1 MAKSAPKASPAKRLR
16 ALINAPD
23 ILVLPGVF
31 DGFSTR
37 PVERMGYTA
46 AFITGSGVSE
56 SRLGQPDVGLM
67 GLEENVSAARA
78 IAACSDLL
86 LLADADTG
94 YGNALNVYHTVRAFE
109 RAGVAG
115 LMLEDQVWPKRCG
128 HLKGKEVIS
137 AEEMVQKI
145 RAAAEARVDLDF
157 VIKSRTDV
165 LATHGLA
172 EAIRRLN
179 LYAEAGA
186 DLLFADAAMSVD
198 DISAITKNVTKPVSV
213 NMGFGIRQ
221 RSTTPLLSAK
231 QLQDLGVAA
240 VIYPRLLTACA
251 LQGMKNGLE
260 LLQQSLDSGK
270 VVDRPDALVSFEEL
284 HDIMGMHEVEE
295 LEQRFLTREQLEAKY
310 GRGGKASMIM
320 PGAKPAKPGAKPTK
334 PAAKSK
340 QTA

>member
-1 MAKSAPKASPAKRLR
+1 MSSPGKRLR
-16 ALINAPD
+16 ALIEAPE

-37 PVERMGYTA
+37 LVSRHGYAA

-56 SRLGQPDVGLM
+56 TRLGQPDVGLM
-67 GLEENVSAARA
+67 GLDENVAAARA

-86 LLADADTG
+86 LLADGDTG
-94 YGNALNVYHTVRAFE
+94 YGNALNAYHTVRAFE

-128 HLKGKEVIS
+128 HMRGKEVIS

-145 RAAAEARVDLDF
+145 RAASEARVDPDF

-165 LATHGLA
+165 LATHGVA

-186 DLLFADAAMSVD
+186 DLLFADAAMSAE
-198 DISAITKNVTKPVSV
+198 DIGTIARNVSKPVSV

-221 RSTTPLLSAK
+221 RSTTPLLSAA
-231 QLQDLGVAA
+231 QLQELGVAV

-251 LQGMKNGLE
+251 VMGMQRGLE
-260 LLQQSLDSGK
+260 LLQQSVASGK
-270 VVDRPDALVSFEEL
+270 VVDRPDALVSFEVL
-284 HDIMGMHEVEE
+284 HDILGMHEIEAME
-295 LEQRFLTREQLEAKY
+295 RRFLTPDQLEAKY
-310 GRGGKASMIM
+310 GAGKAAEVV
-320 PGAKPAKPGAKPTK
+320 PGMQKH
-334 PAAKSK
+334 AAKAS
-340 QTA
+340 

>member
-1 MAKSAPKASPAKRLR
+1 MAKSAPRASPAKRLR
-16 ALINAPD
+16 ALIAAPE

-31 DGFSTR
+31 DGFSAR
-37 PVERMGYTA
+37 LVRHAGYGA

-56 SRLGQPDVGLM
+56 SRLGQSDVGIM
-67 GLEENVSAARA
+67 GMEENLAAARA
-78 IAACSDLL
+78 IAACSNLL

-94 YGNALNVYHTVRAFE
+94 YGNPINVHHTVRAFE

-145 RAAAEARVDLDF
+145 RAAAEARVDPDF

-186 DLLFADAAMSVD
+186 DLLFADAAMSVE
-198 DISAITKNVTKPVSV
+198 DISAITKNVTKPLSV

-231 QLQDLGVAA
+231 QLQDLGVSV
-240 VIYPRLLTACA
+240 VIYPRMLTACA
-251 LQGMKNGLE
+251 LMGMKHGLE
-260 LLQQSLDSGK
+260 LVQQSLDSGK

-284 HDIMGMHEVEE
+284 HEIMGMHEIED
-295 LEQRFLTREQLEAKY
+295 LEQRFLTPEQLETKY
-310 GRGGKASMIM
+310 GRGREAAIM
-320 PGAKPAKPGAKPTK
+320 PGAKPAS
-334 PAAKSK
+334 SK

>member
-1 MAKSAPKASPAKRLR
+1 MAKSAPKASPGKRLR
-16 ALINAPD
+16 ALIEAPE

-37 PVERMGYTA
+37 LVSKFGYTA

-67 GLEENVSAARA
+67 GLDENVAAARA
-78 IAACSDLL
+78 MAACSELL
-86 LLADADTG
+86 LLADGDTG

-145 RAAAEARVDLDF
+145 RAAAEARVDPDF

-186 DLLFADAAMSVD
+186 DLLFADAAMSVEE
-198 DISAITKNVTKPVSV
+198 IATIAKNVRKPLSV

-231 QLQDLGVAA
+231 QLQDLGVSV
-240 VIYPRLLTACA
+240 VIYPRMLTACA
-251 LQGMKNGLE
+251 LMGMKRGLE

-284 HDIMGMHEVEE
+284 HDIMGMAEIEDF
-295 LEQRFLTREQLEAKY
+295 EQRFLTPEQLETKY
-310 GRGGKASMIM
+310 GRGREAAIM
-320 PGAKPAKPGAKPTK
+320 PGAKPAS
-334 PAAKSK
+334 SK

>member
-1 MAKSAPKASPAKRLR
+1 MPNPIPKPSPGKRLR
-16 ALINAPD
+16 ALIDAPD

-37 PVERMGYTA
+37 LVSKFGYTA

-67 GLEENVSAARA
+67 GLDENVAAARA
-78 IAACSDLL
+78 MAACSDLL
-86 LLADADTG
+86 LLADGDTG
-94 YGNALNVYHTVRAFE
+94 YGNALNAYHTVRAFE

-145 RAAAEARVDLDF
+145 RAAAEARVDPDF

-186 DLLFADAAMSVD
+186 DLLFADAAMSVE
-198 DISAITKNVTKPVSV
+198 DIGTIAKNTRKPLSV

-231 QLQDLGVAA
+231 QLQDLGVSV
-240 VIYPRLLTACA
+240 VIYPRMLTACA
-251 LQGMKNGLE
+251 LMGIKRGLE

-284 HDIMGMHEVEE
+284 HDIMGMADIER
-295 LEQRFLTREQLEAKY
+295 LEQRFLTPEQLETKY
-310 GRGGKASMIM
+310 GRGREAAIM
-320 PGAKPAKPGAKPTK
+320 PGPKPAS
-334 PAAKSK
+334 SK